1 MWEALIGFFFVFV
14 PYAIPR
20 TSATVSINS
29 FSTSFPDLPAKSAVA
44 VNRSGTCGALYVAD
58 PLDACSSLQNEGT
71 EQTRLVLI
79 IRGGCSFED
88 KIRNAQN
95 AGFSAAIVYNDQNDG
110 SLVYMMIH
118 PKNITV
124 HASFVTQFAGE
135 ILKRY
140 AEEAIV
146 RCCLYPNHYESSWTV
161 LTISFISFVVIC
173 AIAVFVYFAP
183 RHWSSS
189 QGTLYRSQRVD
200 VEMVEAL
207 PRFTFSSA
215 HPRDCH
221 TEDTCAICLEDYK
234 DGEILTVLPCRHGF
248 HSICMD
254 SWLNKSGTFCPV
266 CKHDL
271 ATKIACSDVKKGIRV

>member
-1 MWEALIGFFFVFV
+1 MCSYFNWNKW
-14 PYAIPR
+14 R
-20 TSATVSINS
+20 NCSVSCIIMS
-29 FSTSFPDLPAKSAVA
+29 CCPLLFAV
-44 VNRSGTCGALYVAD
+44 
-58 PLDACSSLQNEGT
+58 
-71 EQTRLVLI
+71 
-79 IRGGCSFED
+79 
-88 KIRNAQN
+88 
-95 AGFSAAIVYNDQNDG
+95 
-110 SLVYMMIH
+110 MIH

-215 HPRDCH
+215 LPRDCH

-234 DGEILTVLPCRHGF
+234 DGEILKVLPCRHGR
-248 HSICMD
+248 
-254 SWLNKSGTFCPV
+254 TFLTC
-266 CKHDL
+266 L
-271 ATKIACSDVKKGIRV
+271 IL